1 MCIYVTF
8 SFSLK
13 VIDMADGSSK
23 FEAPK
28 QKTIKLKFS
37 PKNTFLATWELFYTS
52 PQLPEGFDNYDIFNL
67 KTKSL
72 TRKMKHKK
80 QTAW

>member
-1 MCIYVTF
+1 
-8 SFSLK
+8 
-13 VIDMADGSSK
+13 MADGSSK

-28 QKTIKLKFS
+28 QKTVSLKFS

-67 KTKSL
+67 NTKSIA
-72 TRKMKHKK
+72 RKMKHKK
-80 QTAW
+80 HSAW